1 MNGIIFHLT
10 NKDTLEIS
18 GEEIH
23 DLADDTIQILIE
35 GCTNPCTYGIN
46 DFTRVAC
53 LMVDIYLNILI
64 ATETNMPDTIDKL
77 IKKDATTQ
85 RDYLFIVEQL
95 YDYILKWVDTL

>member
-10 NKDTLEIS
+10 NKDMLKIS

-23 DLADDTIQILIE
+23 DLADDTVQILVDE
-35 GCTNPCTYGIN
+35 CPNPCIYGIN

-53 LMVDIYLNILI
+53 LMVDTYLNVLI
-64 ATETNMPDTIDKL
+64 ATETNIPDTIDKL
-77 IKKDATTQ
+77 IKNNVTTQ